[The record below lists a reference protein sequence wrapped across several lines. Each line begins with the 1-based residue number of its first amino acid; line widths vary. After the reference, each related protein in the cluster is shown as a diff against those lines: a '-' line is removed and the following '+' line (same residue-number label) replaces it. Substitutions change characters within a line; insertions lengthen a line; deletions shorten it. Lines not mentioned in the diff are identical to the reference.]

1 MASDHATIFVQR
13 VTNMTTIPG
22 IRAALRSGLTLN
34 SQQIDRTMH
43 AHLAKLT
50 PTNNPYRTEVYYTV
64 ASLIAHNPSNAIPAL
79 PAGNLGASFAR
90 GSSLAHST
98 RETTLH
104 LLTRQPA
111 QQLCRTLIRAV
122 LPLRSQHPVAIDF
135 ARLIDD
141 ASRWPTNRQAV
152 GRAWLLS
159 FYRTTDHTNDNADNP
174 TDVDV
179 TEDASLPIKSDDPLA
194 AH

>member
-1 MASDHATIFVQR
+1 MASDLASIFVQR
-13 VTNMTTIPG
+13 VTNLTAIPG

-34 SQQIDRTMH
+34 PQQIDRTMH

-50 PTNNPYRTEVYYTV
+50 PGDNPHRSQVYYTV
-64 ASLIAHNPSNAIPAL
+64 ASLIAYNPTSAITAQSP
-79 PAGNLGASFAR
+79 GNLGASFAR
-90 GSSLAHST
+90 SHSLAHST

-111 QQLCRTLIRAV
+111 QQLCRMLIRAV

-159 FYRTTDHTNDNADNP
+159 FYRNTDRAKDNADNP
-174 TDVDV
+174 TDVDIA
-179 TEDASLPIKSDDPLA
+179 EDAGLSIKSDDPPA